1 MIVFYV
7 VKFNTEL
14 EKVIKCS
21 CFVVKV
27 IRLQETSMFLLD
39 IPQAQASVFLEKKEK
54 HISIELLQVRLSY
67 KIPPSMNQGIAY
79 TIVQH
84 RIQLLYYTAKKRNN
98 IRRFPFLQLSAIQIC
113 LPSYRIHTSS
123 LSQKIIVLSFRPF
136 YIMSNIYIQEYT
148 NALLLETWC
157 YESRATSKEQ

>member
-1 MIVFYV
+1 
-7 VKFNTEL
+7 
-14 EKVIKCS
+14 
-21 CFVVKV
+21 
-27 IRLQETSMFLLD
+27 MFLFCSKGYKALGNFD
-39 IPQAQASVFLEKKEK
+39 VPPGYPSSPSQCIFRKKKEK

-136 YIMSNIYIQEYT
+136 FIMSNIHIQDYT
-148 NALLLETWC
+148 NTYVACEIVL
-157 YESRATSKEQ
+157 